1 MRPRTEPEELV
12 VEGLRQPLS
21 LGWLHGFFEYDLLDH
36 GRAQQRTLEMLRY
49 LLEQDLFVIGSPAT
63 IGYTQ
68 WLMSVDEALAEITAV
83 YVERFAD
90 RGGWAE
96 CIELHLT
103 TKGKEFG
110 RRLIRR
116 SA

>member
-1 MRPRTEPEELV
+1 
-12 VEGLRQPLS
+12 
-21 LGWLHGFFEYDLLDH
+21 
-36 GRAQQRTLEMLRY
+36 
-49 LLEQDLFVIGSPAT
+49 
-63 IGYTQ
+63 
-68 WLMSVDEALAEITAV
+68 MSVDEALAEITAV